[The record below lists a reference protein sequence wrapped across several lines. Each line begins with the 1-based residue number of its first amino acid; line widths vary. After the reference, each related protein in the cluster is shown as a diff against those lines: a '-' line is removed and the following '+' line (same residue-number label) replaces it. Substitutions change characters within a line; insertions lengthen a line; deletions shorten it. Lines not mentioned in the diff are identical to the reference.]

1 LEVEA
6 GKVEQIRIKN
16 LKCGSLHCM
25 ANLNIGSVLQW
36 GGNSSGQ
43 LGNRKN
49 TFSENPIWIKD
60 LADENVREIF
70 CGYNSSG
77 MVCENSPSKE
87 VEVKVGEGSEEGLE
101 VKVGDKESNV

>member
-1 LEVEA
+1 
-6 GKVEQIRIKN
+6 
-16 LKCGSLHCM
+16 M

-60 LADENVREIF
+60 LADENVKEIF

-77 MVCENSPSKE
+77 MICENTGSAV
-87 VEVKVGEGSEEGLE
+87 VEVKVGGGSEEG
-101 VKVGDKESNV
+101 VKVGEGDKESTG